1 VNLPNSISSARIVA
15 APLLALLPFIPSVA
29 WRIVAFALYLV
40 TAISDHID
48 GEIARNRGL
57 VTDLGKVLDPLAD
70 KLLLLGT
77 FIPMFLL
84 QAHPDDPMLRLFPRV
99 AEASG
104 YPFVTWGVEAVW
116 FPWWV
121 FVLIIFR
128 EAFMTWF
135 REFAK
140 KRGEVIAAQRL
151 GKWKMGFQYT
161 WIGASYCWFWT
172 LLLQARQGWDGP
184 VATFLAKLL
193 GGIGLVTMAVAFL
206 LTGIS
211 LLDYLR
217 RHRSVFSRPAAR
229 AR

>member
-15 APLLALLPFIPSVA
+15 APLLALLPFVPSVG
-29 WRIVAFALYLV
+29 WRVVAFVLYLA

-77 FIPMFLL
+77 FVPMFLL
-84 QAHPDDPMLRLFPRV
+84 QARPGDPLLAFLPRV
-99 AEASG
+99 AEASA
-104 YPFVTWGVEAVW
+104 YPFVTWGVSAVW

-121 FVLIIFR
+121 LVLILGR

-135 REFAK
+135 RGFAK

-172 LLLQARQGWDGP
+172 QLLQARQGWTGP

-206 LTGIS
+206 LTLVS

-217 RHRSVFSRPAAR
+217 RHGSVFARPAAR